1 MWDYRLLAGTG
12 RQQTGQR
19 STGREKGDTP
29 VILIGTSGYS
39 YKDWIGPVYPFGTR
53 SGEMLSR
60 YAAEFS
66 FTELN
71 FTYYRMP
78 DSRQLQRMQAQTP
91 PGFQFAVK
99 ANRQLT
105 HEREQ
110 ATPEAFAAFR
120 TALEPLRAAG
130 KLACVVAQFP
140 YSFHR
145 RPGNVDYLYRLR
157 EGLPDLDI
165 QVEFRNA
172 SWLVPE
178 TGTVLREL
186 SLGYVCVDE
195 PRLKGLIPPFATA
208 TTPTGYIRF
217 HGRNAA
223 KWYAH
228 RHAYERYD
236 YLYSEGELAEW
247 VPRIRKLQAR
257 TRRIFIAFNNHFG
270 GQAVANARML
280 RALLDSC

>member
-1 MWDYRLLAGTG
+1 M
-12 RQQTGQR
+12 
-19 STGREKGDTP
+19 
-29 VILIGTSGYS
+29 ILVGTSGYS
-39 YKDWIGPVYPFGTR
+39 YKDWIGPVYPSGTR
-53 SGEMLSR
+53 AGDMLSR

-78 DSRQLQRMQAQTP
+78 DSRQLQQMLTKTP
-91 PGFQFAVK
+91 PGFFFAVK
-99 ANRQLT
+99 ANQLLT
-105 HEREQ
+105 HQRDA
-110 ATPEAFAAFR
+110 ATPEVFAAFR
-120 TALEPLRAAG
+120 DALEPLLATD

-145 RPGNVDYLYRLR
+145 NPENVDYLYRLR
-157 EGLPDLDI
+157 EGLSDLEI

-172 SWLVPE
+172 GWLVPE
-178 TGTVLREL
+178 TGSILREL
-186 SLGYVCVDE
+186 NLGYVCVDE
-195 PRLKGLIPPFATA
+195 PRLQGLIPPIATA

-223 KWYAH
+223 KWYRH
-228 RHAYERYD
+228 RAAYERYD
-236 YLYSEGELAEW
+236 YLYTEAELREW
-247 VPRIRKLQAR
+247 LPRIVKLKEK

-280 RALLDSC
+280 QALLLLLGSKL